1 MGLRPAAKPTG
12 RIGYRVSACETIG
25 SRPASKVGASLSGC
39 VFLLCGCTA
48 EIVVIPP
55 PRVATTS
62 QILGPVEQS
71 ESELSRPKPKARS
84 AAVRQTLFHLG
95 QRASGSVR
103 AKNRSIL
110 VRQAVPALRQK
121 ASGTIPGEFSQE
133 YSDEYK

>member
-1 MGLRPAAKPTG
+1 LARFKAATGLSFA
-12 RIGYRVSACETIG
+12 
-25 SRPASKVGASLSGC
+25 
-39 VFLLCGCTA
+39 FLLAGCAA

-62 QILGPVEQS
+62 QILGSIEQS
-71 ESELSRPKPKARS
+71 DPELSRPKPKARS
-84 AAVRQTLFHLG
+84 VAVRQTLFHLG
-95 QRASGSVR
+95 QKASGSVR

-110 VRQAVPALRQK
+110 LRQAVPALKQK

>member
-1 MGLRPAAKPTG
+1 
-12 RIGYRVSACETIG
+12 V
-25 SRPASKVGASLSGC
+25 PASRDAVSCFYA
-39 VFLLCGCTA
+39 GCTA

-71 ESELSRPKPKARS
+71 EPDRNKPKPKARS
-84 AAVRQTLFHLG
+84 VAVRQMLFHLG
-95 QRASGSVR
+95 QRASGSVK